1 MTSPIAAAA
10 IAASLILAG
19 PAAASSR
26 TERVVVD
33 RFTDHY
39 DLAVDCSE
47 FGPYSFENLVTG
59 REHVRVIEVSDTRS
73 GELLQTIFHIQLK
86 EDDVNSVTG
95 KVLPLHGSVHEVW
108 DYAEN
113 TRTMDGVVWMGNAPG
128 EGNPVQ
134 ETGRIVMT
142 LDTHEAFFV
151 AGPHP
156 AFFSG
161 GIDPAVCGW
170 LDQ

>member
-19 PAAASSR
+19 PAAAASR

-33 RFTDHY
+33 RFSDTY
-39 DLAVDCSE
+39 DLAIDCSE
-47 FGPYSFENLVTG
+47 FGPYAFDNLVVG
-59 REHVRVIEVSDTRS
+59 RERVRVTEVSAD
-73 GELLQTIFHIQLK
+73 GELLQTVFSMTIH
-86 EDDVNSVTG
+86 ETDTNSVTG
-95 KVLPLHGSVHEVW
+95 KVLPLHGTVHEVW

-128 EGNPVQ
+128 EGSVVQ

-156 AFFSG
+156 AFFKG
-161 GIDPAVCGW
+161 GIDPAVCGY
-170 LDQ
+170 LDA

>member
-1 MTSPIAAAA
+1 MTRPIAGAVLAAPHMG
-10 IAASLILAG
+10 AAPAG
-19 PAAASSR
+19 AAR

-33 RFTDHY
+33 RFSDTY
-39 DLAVDCSE
+39 DLAIDCGE
-47 FGPYSFENLVTG
+47 FGPYAFENLVSG
-59 REHVRVIEVSDTRS
+59 RERVRVTEVSAD
-73 GELLQTIFHIQLK
+73 GELLQTIFSITLH
-86 EDDVNSVTG
+86 ETDTNSVTG
-95 KVLPLHGSVHEVW
+95 KVLPLHGTIHEVW
-108 DYAEN
+108 DHVAN

-128 EGNPVQ
+128 EGAVIQ

-156 AFFSG
+156 AFFKG
-161 GIDPAVCGW
+161 GIDPAVCGY

>member
-1 MTSPIAAAA
+1 MTRPIAAAVL
-10 IAASLILAG
+10 AASLIVAAPAG
-19 PAAASSR
+19 AAR

-33 RFTDHY
+33 RFSDTY
-39 DLAVDCSE
+39 EFPVPCSD
-47 FGPYSFENLVTG
+47 FGPYAFDNLVSG
-59 REHVRVIEVSDTRS
+59 REHVRVVEVSAPD
-73 GELLQTIFHIQLK
+73 GELLQTIFHINLH
-86 EDDVNSVTG
+86 EVDTNSVTG
-95 KVLPLHGSVHEVW
+95 KELPLHGSVHEVW
-108 DYAEN
+108 DYRAN

-128 EGNPVQ
+128 EGNVVQ

-156 AFFSG
+156 AFFKG

-170 LDQ
+170 LAE